1 MDMVYVSLGA
11 ALWGLMALLVKGLRA
26 LQGQAGSRS

>member
-11 ALWGLMALLVKGLRA
+11 ALWALMVLLVKGLRA